1 MICNSQA
8 QFSLICMITH
18 NYNWSSTQGP
28 FKGETRALDMWSMKN
43 GQRWTST
50 QWTNKETSG
59 WLVWL
64 HYYEWW
70 VFEACWLHHYDQL
83 AMSLPVWWSAEN
95 TKSTLEACW
104 LHQHDR
110 LVVSFH
116 RPVVLFHRPVVLHCC
131 RAMQCRESKMIFHEH
146 FESSEI
152 SSEPV
157 LKWDIPFLS
166 PHDL

>member
-1 MICNSQA
+1 
-8 QFSLICMITH
+8 
-18 NYNWSSTQGP
+18 
-28 FKGETRALDMWSMKN
+28 MKN

-83 AMSLPVWWSAEN
+83 AMSLPVCWSAEN

-131 RAMQCRESKMIFHEH
+131 RAMQCRESKIIFHGN

-157 LKWDIPFLS
+157 LQWEIPLLMIKNWVLMICGNKANDMTGRNGDVWFVSGGWSCWLLS
-166 PHDL
+166 G